1 MALNISTNTA
11 AHRAGRELAKNNRLL
26 QRSINRLATGKKVV
40 SPIDDPGS
48 LAVSMK
54 LSASINRLGGAL
66 NNVQS
71 AISFIEVQDGLL
83 FTAGNIIT
91 RMSELKGFAS
101 QDPMKGEQDISS
113 YNNEFKDL
121 QLQLFNIS
129 EMTFN
134 GVSLFANYVTAKG
147 STEVL
152 FNAQNQNLGR
162 DNTISIFTS
171 AQGASGSKISIN
183 KSLLLSALTLRTDG
197 SLAGTDD
204 GTNAAWSVVE
214 SADKSSITAN
224 SDTWITLANTSQAT
238 TMSLD
243 QVSSGIFE
251 KAIENISY
259 LRAQNGG
266 SQSRLNF
273 NIQSLSQQKM
283 NLRAALG
290 RVVDSDLAEESTN
303 LNKYSMLSQAAAAML
318 AQANASTD
326 IAMILIR

>member
-1 MALNISTNTA
+1 MALNISTNTS

-83 FTAGNIIT
+83 FTVGNIIT

-251 KAIENISY
+251 KQ
-259 LRAQNGG
+259 LRTFLTLEHRMEVLNLG
-266 SQSRLNF
+266 SALIFSPWP
-273 NIQSLSQQKM
+273 SKKM

>member
-1 MALNISTNTA
+1 
-11 AHRAGRELAKNNRLL
+11 
-26 QRSINRLATGKKVV
+26 
-40 SPIDDPGS
+40 
-48 LAVSMK
+48 
-54 LSASINRLGGAL
+54 
-66 NNVQS
+66 
-71 AISFIEVQDGLL
+71 
-83 FTAGNIIT
+83 
-91 RMSELKGFAS
+91 MSELKGFAS

-134 GVSLFANYVTAKG
+134 GVSLCKLCNSKRKHR
-147 STEVL
+147 VL

-224 SDTWITLANTSQAT
+224 S
-238 TMSLD
+238 
-243 QVSSGIFE
+243 G
-251 KAIENISY
+251 Y
-259 LRAQNGG
+259 LG
-266 SQSRLNF
+266 
-273 NIQSLSQQKM
+273 
-283 NLRAALG
+283 
-290 RVVDSDLAEESTN
+290 
-303 LNKYSMLSQAAAAML
+303 
-318 AQANASTD
+318 
-326 IAMILIR
+326 